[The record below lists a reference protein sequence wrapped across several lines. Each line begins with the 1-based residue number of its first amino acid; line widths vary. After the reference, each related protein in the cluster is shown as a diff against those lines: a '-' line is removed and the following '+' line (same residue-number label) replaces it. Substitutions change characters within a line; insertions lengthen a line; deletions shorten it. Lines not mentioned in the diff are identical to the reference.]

1 MGLSLWLHQRERLL
15 TDAKALKR
23 LNSAIRAGDKTFQET
38 ISTCDVK
45 LHWDFLAV
53 RLHASR
59 TVIQLQMHSRSYK
72 RATVFCLIHDCMSL
86 LVPGWSIVHTALI
99 EAINVNQMIPP
110 PTQHLNWYNHLNCP
124 SFFAFKSMFRLMM
137 PFLTLELC
145 CSNAVSTKNNFSA
158 TILSPPAPFESC
170 NFCSLPP
177 QAVHR
182 PVGSS
187 QD

>member
-53 RLHASR
+53 QLHASR

-72 RATVFCLIHDCMSL
+72 RATVLCLIHGLYVFIGAWLKYSTHS
-86 LVPGWSIVHTALI
+86 P
-99 EAINVNQMIPP
+99 N
-110 PTQHLNWYNHLNCP
+110 
-124 SFFAFKSMFRLMM
+124 R
-137 PFLTLELC
+137 
-145 CSNAVSTKNNFSA
+145 SN
-158 TILSPPAPFESC
+158 
-170 NFCSLPP
+170 
-177 QAVHR
+177 
-182 PVGSS
+182 
-187 QD
+187 